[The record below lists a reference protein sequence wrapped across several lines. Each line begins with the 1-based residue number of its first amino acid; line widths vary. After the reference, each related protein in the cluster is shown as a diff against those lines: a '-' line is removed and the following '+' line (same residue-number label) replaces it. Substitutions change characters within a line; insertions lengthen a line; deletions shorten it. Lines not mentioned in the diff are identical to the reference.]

1 MPLITIMILFNLGL
15 LHCGQYYYRNEDGED
30 YGDSEE
36 YYDDDEEG
44 SSDEYYSDEYYSDEE
59 DDGKK
64 GRGNKNSSK
73 FRSKTISTPILPSE
87 LTKMILLFDLYFLEY
102 FLKEFH
108 GKQITMDQIEEQEK
122 KYAPKMKPFDFTLKK
137 LKKTKQKKK
146 RS

>member
-15 LHCGQYYYRNEDGED
+15 LHCGQYYYSNEDGED

-36 YYDDDEEG
+36 YYDDDDEG

-73 FRSKTISTPILPSE
+73 FRSKTISTTILP
-87 LTKMILLFDLYFLEY
+87 KY